1 MKNNISFNEFKVL
14 WETIEERAKNKNSKD
29 SYVAYLLEKGVKEC
43 AKKLGEEAVETS
55 LAAVKIDRNETI
67 KESSDLVFHLFVLWK
82 ALDISPQNILKEL
95 EMRRNMSGL
104 EEKKLR
110 K

>member
-1 MKNNISFNEFKVL
+1 M
-14 WETIEERAKNKNSKD
+14 
-29 SYVAYLLEKGVKEC
+29 KEC